1 MKKGCNKTK
10 KKFEQISIKR
20 EGKKKGLI
28 LNSDEQP
35 TSVFVIRLDK
45 GKRSRQIYTFC
56 IEGLLD

>member
-10 KKFEQISIKR
+10 KKFDQLKEKAKR
-20 EGKKKGLI
+20 KILI
-28 LNSDEQP
+28 LNSNEQP